1 VARETSGPA
10 ITALV
15 FAVLGWTFFPLF
27 GSIAAL
33 IYAGQ
38 AEREIMAQADDLA
51 GVELVGAARN
61 IAVVNLLLW
70 LLAVALIVVLAV
82 TGTLWA

>member
-1 VARETSGPA
+1 MNRETSGPA
-10 ITALV
+10 ITAFV

-33 IYAGQ
+33 IYAHR

-51 GVELVGAARN
+51 GIELAGAAWQL
-61 IAVVNLLLW
+61 ALVNLLLW
-70 LLAVALIVVLAV
+70 FLAVALIVVLAV
-82 TGTLWA
+82 TGELG